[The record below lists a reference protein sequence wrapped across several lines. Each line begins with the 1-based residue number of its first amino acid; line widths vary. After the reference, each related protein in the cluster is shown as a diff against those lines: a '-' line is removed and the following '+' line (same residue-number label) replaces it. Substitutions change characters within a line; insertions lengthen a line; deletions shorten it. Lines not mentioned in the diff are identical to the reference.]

1 LNQKTPGTLLAAG
14 GLLCLSLALVGLRE
28 RSVLAAQEPEL
39 QQNSGKEVQ
48 PPARRP
54 KRDAH
59 VSLGLG
65 RVPDAAAAKRGEP
78 LYQANCQA
86 CHGAQARG
94 GQGPSLV
101 RSVLVLHDDNNVE
114 IPQVIKNGRTG
125 GMPAFTNLTD
135 AERHDIAEYLH
146 QEVELAANRGLYSNA
161 SKMTTGDVA
170 RGKAFFAANCASC
183 HSVTGDLA
191 KVGTRYSQPAVL
203 LARIAWPAN
212 QKPRQATVTTE
223 GGKRITGT
231 LTHYDDFETTLKAA
245 DGKTETWPTDS
256 IKVDIQDKLAGHRA
270 LLPKYTD
277 DDLHDLTRYLLEL
290 K

>member
-1 LNQKTPGTLLAAG
+1 
-14 GLLCLSLALVGLRE
+14 
-28 RSVLAAQEPEL
+28 
-39 QQNSGKEVQ
+39 
-48 PPARRP
+48 
-54 KRDAH
+54 
-59 VSLGLG
+59 
-65 RVPDAAAAKRGEP
+65 
-78 LYQANCQA
+78 
-86 CHGAQARG
+86 
-94 GQGPSLV
+94 
-101 RSVLVLHDDNNVE
+101 
-114 IPQVIKNGRTG
+114 
-125 GMPAFTNLTD
+125 
-135 AERHDIAEYLH
+135 
-146 QEVELAANRGLYSNA
+146 
-161 SKMTTGDVA
+161 
-170 RGKAFFAANCASC
+170 
-183 HSVTGDLA
+183 
-191 KVGTRYSQPAVL
+191 VL